1 MGGACTTPVEQ
12 DYEVALHTYN
22 AASGPAQAFLG
33 LLGGGGAYVSGVEVD
48 GAEYSF
54 DDRGCHKT
62 EPGRPASNA
71 AVKEKARLV
80 LGTATMTPARLQ
92 KTIQSVQREFTPARE
107 QGLTSQTY
115 DLVTR
120 NGNHF
125 SAALAEALGV
135 DPPPRDLNALA
146 TTASAAANLLGSLA
160 GKFGGAMD
168 RASASMQA
176 PDAVAVPINTQAP
189 VAHAVA
195 SDR

>member
-1 MGGACTTPVEQ
+1 MGGACTTPVADQ
-12 DYEVALHTYN
+12 DYEVVLHTYN

-33 LLGGGGAYVSGVEVD
+33 LLGGGGAYVSGVQVD
-48 GAEYSF
+48 DAEYSF

-71 AVKEKARLV
+71 AAKEKARVV
-80 LGTATMTPARLQ
+80 LGTATMRPARLQ
-92 KTIQSVQREFTPARE
+92 KIIRSVE
-107 QGLTSQTY
+107 QGFTSQTY
-115 DLVTR
+115 DLMTR

-146 TTASAAANLLGSLA
+146 TTASAAVNLLGSLA

-168 RASASMQA
+168 RAAANMQT
-176 PDAVAVPINTQAP
+176 PDAVAIPMNTQPP

-195 SDR
+195 S